1 MSSHKSIIG
10 IMAMAAMPAVV
21 CAQTLPGAYVGGA
34 LGLDVPRQQTINGSS
49 LADSPLT
56 INWSSEATGL
66 VAAGYRL
73 GNGLRVEL
81 EVSHRTST
89 IESIVGTDVA
99 NVAGGSRRTDALM
112 LNGLFDFDSGQ
123 PWIKP
128 YLGAGI
134 GYARTE
140 LSDYSLSPADARAFG
155 MRASGGSNQ
164 FAYQAIAG
172 ASFPIGGVPGLSFTA
187 ELRFMATLRDDSF
200 DGYRI
205 NPKGLRTDS
214 YLSLGPQRQATAL
227 LGLRYEF
234 GAGADT
240 K

>member
-1 MSSHKSIIG
+1 MSSYKSIIG
-10 IMAMAAMPAVV
+10 IMTITAMPALV
-21 CAQTLPGAYVGGA
+21 CAQALPGAYIGGS
-34 LGLDVPRQQTINGSS
+34 LGADVPRQQAINGSS

-56 INWSSEATGL
+56 INWSSETAGL
-66 VAAGYRL
+66 LAAGYRL
-73 GNGLRVEL
+73 GNRLRVEL

-89 IESIVGTDVA
+89 IESVVGTDVA
-99 NVAGGSRRTDALM
+99 NVAGGSRRMDALM
-112 LNGLFDFDSGQ
+112 LNGLFDFDSGRA
-123 PWIKP
+123 WIKP
-128 YLGAGI
+128 YLGGGI

-155 MRASGGSNQ
+155 MRASGGSNA

-172 ASFPIGGVPGLSFTA
+172 ASFPVRGVSGLSFTA
-187 ELRFMATLRDDSF
+187 ELRYMATLRDDSY

-227 LGLRYEF
+227 FGLRYEF